1 MASASASAGS
11 LASEPLVAVASSVAG
26 IGSGSVGSR
35 VLLGFSCA
43 GLLLLSVG
51 VAIGRGRWI
60 DRFRRGM
67 KEEAENQTP
76 RWSYKRRG
84 IPVPGG
90 CCVVLCCACAL
101 VCSFSKLQVNKLLM
115 SVYYR
120 NKIKCIILFSRFLAY
135 GLLGLG

>member
-90 CCVVLCCACAL
+90 CCDWL
-101 VCSFSKLQVNKLLM
+101 
-115 SVYYR
+115 
-120 NKIKCIILFSRFLAY
+120 
-135 GLLGLG
+135 